1 MNVNKLSLNISKT
14 NILLFDMR
22 NKNINIDNIKVK
34 QVSEIKFVGV
44 IIDSKLQLNYVSS
57 KLSRTIAILH
67 KVENI

>member
-67 KVENI
+67 KVENK